1 MRIGMLL
8 ANHNFPPDIRVD
20 KEADALA
27 MGGHE
32 SYVLCSRDKGQDA
45 EEKVGSVTAIRH
57 RVHPGHAW
65 KRRFDSLTF
74 LLTLDSPSWRR
85 AVESMV
91 REKGMGAVHV
101 HDLPYIRSAV
111 KAGRATGVPV
121 VLDLHENYPAALRL
135 WKRRWID
142 RFFFPA
148 SRAERLE
155 KWAVRSADRIIV
167 VVDEARDRLI
177 GLGADPDRV
186 VVFGNAEPT
195 ALAGD
200 APLPL
205 VNGELH
211 LVYVGGVAQHRGL
224 HVAVAAMP
232 TILAARPDA
241 KLTIVGDGNT
251 LVQLKAQAEALGLG
265 DSVSFP
271 GWLSKDE
278 AMSYV
283 EQATIALVPHD
294 RSPHTDATVPH
305 KLFQYMALARPVLVS
320 DCAPLARIV
329 RETNCGDVFVSGDAA
344 DLAEKAL
351 ALADYDRAH
360 ACGLSGRDAV
370 LAKYNLEMESEVLV
384 SLYNELS
391 AAKS

>member
-1 MRIGMLL
+1 MRVGMLL
-8 ANHNFPPDIRVD
+8 ANHKFPPDIRVD
-20 KEADALA
+20 KESYALA
-27 MGGHE
+27 LGGHE
-32 SYVLCSRDKGQDA
+32 SYVLCTQVKGQPA
-45 EEKVGSVTAIRH
+45 EETVGSVTAVRH
-57 RVHPGHAW
+57 QVYPDNVW
-65 KRRFDSLTF
+65 SRRLDSLTF

-85 AVESMV
+85 ATESLV
-91 REKGMGAVHV
+91 RERGCGAIHV
-101 HDLPYIRSAV
+101 HDLPYIRSAI
-111 KAGRATGVPV
+111 KAGRTTGVPV

-155 KWAVRSADRIIV
+155 KWAVHTADRMVV
-167 VVDEARDRLI
+167 VVDEARERLI
-177 GLGADPDRV
+177 GLGADPARI
-186 VVFGNAEPT
+186 VVFGNAEPL

-200 APLPL
+200 GPLPL
-205 VNGELH
+205 VEGELH
-211 LVYVGGVAQHRGL
+211 MVYVGGVAQHRGL
-224 HVAVAAMP
+224 HVALAAMP
-232 TILAARPDA
+232 TILATRPDA
-241 KLTIVGDGNT
+241 RLTIVGAGNT
-251 LVQLKAQAEALGLG
+251 LTQLKAQAKALGLG
-265 DSVSFP
+265 DSVEFT

-329 RETNCGDVFVSGDAA
+329 RETNCGDVFGSGDAA

-351 ALADYDRAH
+351 GLADYHRAL
-360 ACGLSGRDAV
+360 ACGLSGREAV

-384 SLYNELS
+384 SLYDEL
-391 AAKS
+391 ATTKR